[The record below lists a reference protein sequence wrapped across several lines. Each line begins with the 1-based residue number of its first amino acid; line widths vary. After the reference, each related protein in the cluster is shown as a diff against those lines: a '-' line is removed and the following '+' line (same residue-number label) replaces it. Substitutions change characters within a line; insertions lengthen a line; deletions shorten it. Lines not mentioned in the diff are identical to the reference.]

1 MKKIHLL
8 PALAIVATWTGAA
21 CIRYAPKP
29 VTAARTLGDFE
40 ARRLDAPDL
49 AAFLKKGGFP
59 AWPPAAWDL
68 KALTLAAFYYHPDLD
83 VARAQ
88 WSAAE
93 AGRIT
98 AGERPN
104 PTLGLLMGY
113 NVTSPVSEITP
124 WIPESALEIPV
135 ETAGKRGY
143 RITQARHLSEAARLN
158 ILSTAWEIRS
168 RLRQAF
174 LDSFSAGETEKLLVA
189 QQAIHEENVRI
200 LEAQLAVGEAAP
212 SDVTQARLALA
223 ESRLAA
229 LDAVTQAA
237 QARIRLAG
245 ALGVPVQALA
255 GIVLSYDGLLE
266 PILDLPSLEIRRRAL
281 LSRPDILAA
290 LSEYASADAAY
301 RLELSKQYPDLNLGP
316 NFQLDQTD
324 AKWTLGLSFVLP
336 LLSRNRGP
344 IAEADAR
351 RTESAARFLALQT
364 SVIGEVDS
372 AAAACRSTGEKVNAA
387 SDMLQNLRRREA
399 AARARYEAGDI
410 SKLEWL
416 GVRLELAAGGLSR
429 LEALVKTQQA
439 VGELE
444 NALQS
449 PLDEN
454 EWILQTPAR
463 SGGPAKEPQDE

>member
-1 MKKIHLL
+1 MRKTHLL
-8 PALAIVATWTGAA
+8 PVLVIVAVWAGAA
-21 CIRYAPKP
+21 CVRYTPKP
-29 VTAARTLGDFE
+29 ITAARTLEDFE
-40 ARRLDAPDL
+40 ARRLDMPDL
-49 AAFLKKGGFP
+49 AAFLEKSGVPDG
-59 AWPPAAWDL
+59 PPAAWDL
-68 KALTLAAFYYHPDLD
+68 KALTLVAFYYHPDLD

-113 NVTSPVSEITP
+113 NVTSPVLEMTP
-124 WIPESALEIPV
+124 WIPESALEIPI

-143 RITQARHLSEAARLN
+143 RITQARNLSDAARLN
-158 ILSTAWEIRS
+158 ILSTAWEVRA

-174 LDSFSAGETEKLLVA
+174 LDSFSAGETEKLLAA
-189 QQAIHEENVRI
+189 QQAIQEENVRI

-229 LDAVTQAA
+229 LDAATHAA
-237 QARIRLAG
+237 QARIRLSG

-266 PILDLPSLEIRRRAL
+266 PRLDLPSLEIRRRAL

-290 LSEYASADAAY
+290 LSEYASADAAF
-301 RLELSKQYPDLNLGP
+301 RLEIAKQYPDLNLGP

-336 LLSRNRGP
+336 LLNRNRGP

-364 SVIGEVDS
+364 RVIGEVDS
-372 AAAACRSTGEKVNAA
+372 AAAACRSAGEKIKAA
-387 SDMLQNLRRREA
+387 GDMLQNLRRREA
-399 AARARYEAGDI
+399 AARARYDAGDI

-416 GVRLELAAGGLSR
+416 GARLEQAAGELSR
-429 LEALVKTQQA
+429 LEALVMTQQA

-444 NALQS
+444 SALQS
-449 PLDEN
+449 PLDES
-454 EWILQTPAR
+454 EWILRAPAR
-463 SGGPAKEPQDE
+463 PAEPAKEPADE